1 MDKAIQALRRDLA
14 TLRAGRATP
23 ALLDRVQVEYYGAMT
38 PLNQLANISTPDSRT
53 LMIQP
58 WDKSSMGEIERAIMK
73 SDLGLTPANDGN
85 MIRLSIPPLTE
96 ERRTELVKLTK
107 KFGEE
112 GKVAIRNIRRDA
124 NDDIKNGEVR
134 DFRGRV
140 PETSGRYPKSTDK
153 FIAEV
158 DKVLA
163 AKEKNYGSV
172 RQAQPS
178 NTVGFCLFSSLQV
191 KKLQGFWRNR
201 NDQTGSVVVEWG

>member
-1 MDKAIQALRRDLA
+1 MPQAVKQHAEERMEKAIQALRRDLA

-23 ALLDRVQVEYYGAMT
+23 TLLDRIQVEYYGAMT

-58 WDKSSMGEIERAIMK
+58 WDKSSMGDIERAIMK
-73 SDLGLTPANDGN
+73 SDLGLTPANDGS
-85 MIRLSIPPLTE
+85 MIRLSIPALTE
-96 ERRTELVKLTK
+96 ERRAELVKLTK

-124 NDDIKNGEVR
+124 NDDIKKMEKSDISEDESR
-134 DFRGRV
+134 RHQDDIQ
-140 PETSGRYPKSTDK
+140 KSTDK

-163 AKEKNYGSV
+163 AKEKEIMEV
-172 RQAQPS
+172 
-178 NTVGFCLFSSLQV
+178 
-191 KKLQGFWRNR
+191 
-201 NDQTGSVVVEWG
+201 

>member
-1 MDKAIQALRRDLA
+1 MPQAVKQHAEERMEKAIQALRRDLA

-58 WDKSSMGEIERAIMK
+58 WDKSAMSDIERAIMK
-73 SDLGLTPANDGN
+73 SDLGLTPANDGS
-85 MIRLSIPPLTE
+85 MIRLAIPPLTE
-96 ERRTELVKLTK
+96 ERRSELVKLTK

-124 NDDIKNGEVR
+124 NDDIKKMEKSEISEDESR
-134 DFRGRV
+134 RHQDDIQ
-140 PETSGRYPKSTDK
+140 KSTDK

-163 AKEKNYGSV
+163 AKEKEIMEV
-172 RQAQPS
+172 
-178 NTVGFCLFSSLQV
+178 
-191 KKLQGFWRNR
+191 
-201 NDQTGSVVVEWG
+201 